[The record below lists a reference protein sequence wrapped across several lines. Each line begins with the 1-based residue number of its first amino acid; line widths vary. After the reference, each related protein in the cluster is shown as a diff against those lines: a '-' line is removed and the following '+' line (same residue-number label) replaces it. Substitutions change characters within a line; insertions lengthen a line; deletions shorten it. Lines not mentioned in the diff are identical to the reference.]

1 MCVVVHV
8 CMYVVVHACM
18 CVVVCVCV
26 WLCVCVCICVS
37 SFPYMCET
45 KSTSELVC
53 QRTGR
58 QWPFSSLLNKSTLH
72 YTSLNKVGK
81 RYFMPTI
88 NLDCIA
94 TLSLCALASFPGPPV
109 TAWNKPGNETSTV
122 LEWGMNVAG
131 LHNSSPSKD
140 KIFNL

>member
-1 MCVVVHV
+1 MYKLMCMCVVVHV
-8 CMYVVVHACM
+8 CMYVVVYVCM
-18 CVVVCVCV
+18 CVVVHAYMHMCGCVCV

-94 TLSLCALASFPGPPV
+94 TLSLCALASFPGSPQFLCDHLEQ
-109 TAWNKPGNETSTV
+109 AWE
-122 LEWGMNVAG
+122 
-131 LHNSSPSKD
+131 
-140 KIFNL
+140 